1 MIYKIKGAKMQEEV
15 SLKEVSSF
23 MTNWVSSYKEEQKQ
37 DKYQS
42 MLDKF
47 SKEDLVKN
55 YEELLYEKFALE
67 DKLNSMQDENK
78 ILKEEN
84 ERLKVSLLVSNK

>member
-1 MIYKIKGAKMQEEV
+1 MQEEV
-15 SLKEVSSF
+15 SLKEASNF

-67 DKLNSMQDENK
+67 GKINSLEDENK

-84 ERLKVSLLVSNK
+84 ERLKVSLLISNKE

>member
-1 MIYKIKGAKMQEEV
+1 MQEEV
-15 SLKEVSSF
+15 SLKEASNF

-47 SKEDLVKN
+47 SKEDLVRN

-67 DKLNSMQDENK
+67 GKINSLEDENK

-84 ERLKVSLLVSNK
+84 ERLKVSLLVSNKE

>member
-1 MIYKIKGAKMQEEV
+1 MQEEI
-15 SLKEVSSF
+15 SLKEASNF
-23 MTNWVSSYKEEQKQ
+23 MTSWVSSYKEEQKQ

-47 SKEDLVKN
+47 SKEDLVRN

-67 DKLNSMQDENK
+67 DKINSLRDENR
-78 ILKEEN
+78 ILKVEN
-84 ERLKVSLLVSNK
+84 ERLKVSLLVSPRNN

>member
-1 MIYKIKGAKMQEEV
+1 MQEEV
-15 SLKEVSSF
+15 SIKEASNFISS
-23 MTNWVSSYKEEQKQ
+23 WVSDYKKKQKQ

-67 DKLNSMQDENK
+67 DKLNSLRDENK

-84 ERLKVSLLVSNK
+84 ERLKVSLLISNKE

>member
-1 MIYKIKGAKMQEEV
+1 MKEEV
-15 SLKEVSSF
+15 SLKKASTFISS
-23 MTNWVSSYKEEQKQ
+23 WVSSYKEEQKQ

-55 YEELLYEKFALE
+55 YEELLYEKFTLE
-67 DKLNSMQDENK
+67 DKINFLRDENR
-78 ILKEEN
+78 ILKVEN
-84 ERLKVSLLVSNK
+84 ERLKVSLLISARNS

>member
-1 MIYKIKGAKMQEEV
+1 MEEEV
-15 SLKEVSSF
+15 SLKEASNF
-23 MTNWVSSYKEEQKQ
+23 MSNWVSSYKEEQKQ
-37 DKYQS
+37 DKYKS

-67 DKLNSMQDENK
+67 DKINSLRDENR
-78 ILKEEN
+78 ILKVEN
-84 ERLKVSLLVSNK
+84 ERLKVSLLVSTKNS

>member
-1 MIYKIKGAKMQEEV
+1 MQQEI
-15 SLKEVSSF
+15 SLKEASSF
-23 MTNWVSSYKEEQKQ
+23 MINWVSSYKEEQKQ
-37 DKYQS
+37 DKYQF

-67 DKLNSMQDENK
+67 DKLSSLEDENK
-78 ILKEEN
+78 LLKEEN
-84 ERLKVSLLVSNK
+84 DRLKVSLLVSNKD

>member
-1 MIYKIKGAKMQEEV
+1 MQEEI
-15 SLKEVSSF
+15 SLKEASSF
-23 MTNWVSSYKEEQKQ
+23 MSSWVSDYKKEQKQ

-55 YEELLYEKFALE
+55 YEELLYEKFILE
-67 DKLNSMQDENK
+67 DKINSLEDENK

-84 ERLKVSLLVSNK
+84 ERLKVSLLVSTNS

>member
-1 MIYKIKGAKMQEEV
+1 MREEI
-15 SLKEVSSF
+15 SLKEASNFISIWF
-23 MTNWVSSYKEEQKQ
+23 SDYKKEQKQ

-55 YEELLYEKFALE
+55 YEDLLYEKFALE
-67 DKLNSMQDENK
+67 DKINSLVDENK

-84 ERLKVSLLVSNK
+84 ERLKVSLLVSTRNS

>member
-1 MIYKIKGAKMQEEV
+1 MKEEV
-15 SLKEVSSF
+15 SLKEASNFMSS
-23 MTNWVSSYKEEQKQ
+23 WVSSYKEEQKQ

-47 SKEDLVKN
+47 SKEDLAKN

-67 DKLNSMQDENK
+67 NKINSLRDENK
-78 ILKEEN
+78 ILKVEN
-84 ERLKVSLLVSNK
+84 ERLKVSLLVADKNK

>member
-1 MIYKIKGAKMQEEV
+1 MKEEV
-15 SLKEVSSF
+15 SLKEASSF

-55 YEELLYEKFALE
+55 YEELLYEKFTLE
-67 DKLNSMQDENK
+67 DKINSLEDENK

-84 ERLKVSLLVSNK
+84 ERLKVSLLVSNKE

>member
-1 MIYKIKGAKMQEEV
+1 MQEEI
-15 SLKEVSSF
+15 SLKEASSF
-23 MTNWVSSYKEEQKQ
+23 MSSWVSDYKKEQKQ

-55 YEELLYEKFALE
+55 YEELLYEKFTLE
-67 DKLNSMQDENK
+67 DKINSLEDENK

-84 ERLKVSLLVSNK
+84 DRLKVSLLVSNKE

>member
-1 MIYKIKGAKMQEEV
+1 MQEEI
-15 SLKEVSSF
+15 SLKEASSF
-23 MTNWVSSYKEEQKQ
+23 MSSWVSDYKKEQKQ

-55 YEELLYEKFALE
+55 YEELLYEKFILE
-67 DKLNSMQDENK
+67 DKINSLEDENK

-84 ERLKVSLLVSNK
+84 DRLKVSLLVSNKE

>member
-1 MIYKIKGAKMQEEV
+1 MQEEI
-15 SLKEVSSF
+15 SLKEASNFISS
-23 MTNWVSSYKEEQKQ
+23 WVSNYKEEQKQ

-47 SKEDLVKN
+47 SKEDLVRN

-67 DKLNSMQDENK
+67 DKISSLEDENK

-84 ERLKVSLLVSNK
+84 ERLKVSLLVSNKE

>member
-1 MIYKIKGAKMQEEV
+1 MQEEV
-15 SLKEVSSF
+15 SLKEASNF

-67 DKLNSMQDENK
+67 DKINSLRDENR
-78 ILKEEN
+78 ILKLEN
-84 ERLKVSLLVSNK
+84 EQLKVSLLVSNKE

>member
-1 MIYKIKGAKMQEEV
+1 MQEEI
-15 SLKEVSSF
+15 SLKEASSF
-23 MTNWVSSYKEEQKQ
+23 MINWVSSYKEEQKQ
-37 DKYQS
+37 DKYQF

-67 DKLNSMQDENK
+67 DKLSSLEDENK
-78 ILKEEN
+78 LLKEEN
-84 ERLKVSLLVSNK
+84 DRLKVSLLVSNKD

>member
-1 MIYKIKGAKMQEEV
+1 MQEEV
-15 SLKEVSSF
+15 SLKEASNFISS
-23 MTNWVSSYKEEQKQ
+23 WVSSYKEEQKQ

-55 YEELLYEKFALE
+55 YKELLYEKFALE
-67 DKLNSMQDENK
+67 DKLNSLVDENK

-84 ERLKVSLLVSNK
+84 ERLKVSLLVTDKNK

>member
-1 MIYKIKGAKMQEEV
+1 MQEEI
-15 SLKEVSSF
+15 SLKEASNFISS
-23 MTNWVSSYKEEQKQ
+23 WVSNYKEEQKQ

-47 SKEDLVKN
+47 SKEDLVRN

-67 DKLNSMQDENK
+67 DKISSLEDENK
-78 ILKEEN
+78 FLKEEN
-84 ERLKVSLLVSNK
+84 ERLKVSLLVSNKE

>member
-1 MIYKIKGAKMQEEV
+1 MQEEV
-15 SLKEVSSF
+15 SLKEASSF
-23 MTNWVSSYKEEQKQ
+23 MSSWVSDYKKEQKQ

-67 DKLNSMQDENK
+67 DKLSSLEDENK
-78 ILKEEN
+78 LLKEEN
-84 ERLKVSLLVSNK
+84 KRLKVSLLVSARNS